1 KKNAWCFS
9 RLPARE
15 VEEMLKFRL
24 KKSEDN
30 LEMDLSINFEKII
43 SLVLG
48 TSTLV
53 EVILNSL

>member
-1 KKNAWCFS
+1 MRFH
-9 RLPARE
+9 RLPEGAGDK
-15 VEEMLKFRL
+15 MLKFRL

-30 LEMDLSINFEKII
+30 LEIDFSCNFEKII

-53 EVILNSL
+53 EAILKSL